1 MNNPFLWLILQVI
14 DFYMWMVI
22 IGVVLRWLTALSV
35 LTFDVQYDRGKWTG
49 PNSWDGTHPP
59 NDLLGVIQQIGHSC
73 A

>member
-1 MNNPFLWLILQVI
+1 M
-14 DFYMWMVI
+14 
-22 IGVVLRWLTALSV
+22 LRWLTALSV

-59 NDLLGVIQQIGHSC
+59 DGVIDLPNDLLGVIQQLGHSC